1 MKNGFA
7 SNSVFAE
14 SKYLFGQRLSARNY
28 DDLTACRDV
37 GEIASYL
44 KSRTAYSDFFTGI
57 SASAMHRGPL
67 ENLLKDSL
75 ETRSAKLIRYE
86 MSVGKKFYRYFIM
99 QSDIKHLLA
108 CVRLLSSGSG
118 EKYIFTMNGF
128 FSRHSELDLKSL
140 AYVTTYREL
149 LHTVRGT
156 VYHDLLAEFEEGFPN
171 PRSNLD
177 IEARLYR
184 LFYRTL
190 REMAEQES
198 RGGGREEILEVLRL
212 QADMHFI
219 VTAYRLIKMLG
230 AGESYLR
237 NFYYPELTHFTEKQ
251 ADALLSSDGPD
262 EFLRR
267 LGESYYG
274 KSFRRFPAQYIEGTA
289 DRILYEWHRKT
300 ITYSTNPTVVMLC
313 YIYLAGNEVN
323 NIIHIVEGV
332 RYGFYPEK
340 IQSMLIGAAD

>member
-1 MKNGFA
+1 MNNGFA

-14 SKYLFGQRLSARNY
+14 SKYLFGLRLSARNY
-28 DDLTACRDV
+28 SDLAACKDV

-44 KSRTAYSDFFTGI
+44 KSRTAYSDFFAGI
-57 SASAMHRGPL
+57 SAAAMHRGPL

-86 MSVGKKFYRYFIM
+86 MSVGKTFHRYFIM

-140 AYVTTYREL
+140 AYVTTFPEL
-149 LHTVRGT
+149 LNTVKGT
-156 VYHDLLAEFEEGFPN
+156 AYHDLLAGFESGFPN

-177 IEARLYR
+177 IEAQLYR

-190 REMAEQES
+190 REMAEKEGK
-198 RGGGREEILEVLRL
+198 GGAREEILEVLRL
-212 QADMHFI
+212 QADMRFV

-230 AGESYLR
+230 ADESYLR
-237 NFYYPELTHFTEKQ
+237 KFFTPELTNFTEKQ
-251 ADALLSSDGPD
+251 ADALARSQSPD

-267 LGESYYG
+267 LGESFYA
-274 KSFRRFPAQYIEGTA
+274 KSLRRYPAQYIEGTA

-332 RYGFYPEK
+332 RYGFYPDK

>member
-1 MKNGFA
+1 MIHDFA

-14 SKYLFGQRLSARNY
+14 SKYLFGLRLSERNY
-28 DDLTACRDV
+28 SDLAACKDV

-44 KSRTAYSDFFTGI
+44 KTRTAYSDFFTGI
-57 SASAMHRGPL
+57 SAASMHRGPL

-75 ETRSAKLIRYE
+75 ETRSAALIRYE

-108 CVRLLSSGSG
+108 CVRLLSAGSG

-128 FSRHSELDLKSL
+128 FSEHSELDLKSL
-140 AYVTTYREL
+140 AYVTTFPDL
-149 LHTVRGT
+149 LGAVRGT
-156 VYHDLLAEFEEGFPN
+156 AYHALLAGFETGFPT

-177 IEARLYR
+177 IEAELYR
-184 LFYRTL
+184 MFYRTL
-190 REMAEQES
+190 REMAEKES
-198 RGGGREEILEVLRL
+198 RGTARAEILDVLRL
-212 QADMHFI
+212 QADMRFI

-230 AGESYLR
+230 ADESYLR
-237 NFYYPELTHFTEKQ
+237 KFFYPELTNFTEKQ
-251 ADALLSSDGPD
+251 ADALMRSSDPE
-262 EFLRR
+262 EFLRT
-267 LGESYYG
+267 LGESFYA
-274 KSFRRFPAQYIEGTA
+274 KSFRSHPAEYIEGTA

-332 RYGFYPEK
+332 RYGFHPDQ
-340 IQSMLIGAAD
+340 IQSMLIGATS